1 MCVSLHKRTTFVW
14 VRTALCVSSQQVR
27 YLSRWHEGGLKG
39 NRGWS
44 KGGRDRERRR
54 ERWER
59 LGIDYRL
66 LWSCQEAGERWRS
79 TAYFPFVCVFFFHTL
94 SFIDWKGRLVE
105 KERRAK
111 DSCHFSFVYP
121 LSLFTV
127 STFVK
132 ISFSFPVF
140 TKVRRLDKE
149 EATQGG
155 KEKWK
160 RERRRDGRKEHTSGI
175 YFITKQSKSAWR
187 QDAPVSNSQIK
198 QALIKTSLSPAVSQ
212 ITSTNSISWKHT
224 HLTPRR

>member
-1 MCVSLHKRTTFVW
+1 MHKKTTFVW

-44 KGGRDRERRR
+44 KGGRDGERRW

-66 LWSCQEAGERWRS
+66 LWSCQEAGKDGG
-79 TAYFPFVCVFFFHTL
+79 AQPIFLLFVCFFSTL

-105 KERRAK
+105 KERRTK
-111 DSCHFSFVYP
+111 DSCHFSFIYP
-121 LSLFTV
+121 LFFTV

-132 ISFSFPVF
+132 ISFSVPVF
-140 TKVRRLDKE
+140 TKVWRLDKK
-149 EATQGG
+149 EATRGG
-155 KEKWK
+155 REKWK
-160 RERRRDGRKEHTSGI
+160 REWRRDGRKEHTNGI

-198 QALIKTSLSPAVSQ
+198 QALIKTSLSPVVSQ